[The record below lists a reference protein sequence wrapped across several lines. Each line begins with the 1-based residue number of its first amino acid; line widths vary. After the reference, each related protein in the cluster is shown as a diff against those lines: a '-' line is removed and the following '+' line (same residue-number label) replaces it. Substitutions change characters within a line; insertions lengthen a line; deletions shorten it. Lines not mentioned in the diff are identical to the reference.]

1 MFCLLDFLDTNRVPN
16 DPGTRTQWINSIQ
29 SQHDCKILANTTF
42 NVCVLHFTE
51 SEYSKRGS
59 RFYLE
64 PNVVPKVFNKR
75 NEPLCESYEALCD
88 LPESVG
94 IDETHDTH
102 DTHDTVHTVCLNSG
116 KVWSNDEIQELI
128 MEHRKVV
135 NQFEHQVKK
144 LTQKV
149 EEKNDKLNSI
159 RSKLHYAESQIQK
172 FIETVAELKSN
183 RYISSKL
190 KDGTNV
196 NVCSNFLT

>member
-1 MFCLLDFLDTNRVPN
+1 MFCLLALLNTNRVPN
-16 DPGTRTQWINSIQ
+16 NPEIRTQWINSIQ
-29 SQHDCKILANTTF
+29 SYHACKVLANSTF
-42 NVCVLHFTE
+42 NVCILHFTE

-64 PNVVPKVFNKR
+64 PNVVPKMFNKP
-75 NEPLCESYEALCD
+75 NEPLYESYESLCD
-88 LPESVG
+88 QPESVI
-94 IDETHDTH
+94 IDETLETA
-102 DTHDTVHTVCLNSG
+102 CSNSG
-116 KVWSNDEIQELI
+116 TVGSNDEIQKLI
-128 MEHRKVV
+128 IDHGIVV

-172 FIETVAELKSN
+172 LTETVAELKSN